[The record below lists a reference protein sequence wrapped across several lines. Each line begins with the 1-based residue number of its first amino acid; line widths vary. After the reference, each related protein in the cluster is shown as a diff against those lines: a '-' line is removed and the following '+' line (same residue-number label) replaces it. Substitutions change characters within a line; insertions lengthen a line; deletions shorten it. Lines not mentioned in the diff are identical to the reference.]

1 MASSPSVSLMQKSLL
16 PSKSTPHMAFG
27 IHLGKALAAR
37 PVACHSVAHLSDSAD
52 SFNSFSNSQA
62 AALRMEMRYHQQL
75 QSSGLSSSDLPSLP
89 HGCKEVQETVPVVE
103 PPSEMSS
110 SEVVPQGHIQQ
121 ADSRRAYFSIN
132 EVSEYGRRSQA
143 FQDKREQRLRN
154 HAPRPNFPTEF
165 AQFSNEVLLEPVI
178 AAKYFD
184 AALLQ
189 SPYDVQLLRAFA
201 SFSWRQLGDKC
212 RAEELYQRALGEHP
226 EDAENLA
233 SYALFLWESE

>member
-1 MASSPSVSLMQKSLL
+1 MASSSSIALIQKSLFS
-16 PSKSTPHMAFG
+16 SKSSPQVALG
-27 IHLGKALAAR
+27 NHLGKALTAR

-52 SFNSFSNSQA
+52 SSNSFSNSQA

-75 QSSGLSSSDLPSLP
+75 QSSDLYSSHLPSLP
-89 HGCKEVQETVPVVE
+89 HGCKEETVPAVE
-103 PPSEMSS
+103 PPSELVSS
-110 SEVVPQGHIQQ
+110 AAEPQGHIQQ
-121 ADSRRAYFSIN
+121 SDNRRAYFCIN

-143 FQDKREQRLRN
+143 FQDKREQRLRS
-154 HAPRPNFPTEF
+154 HSPRPNFPTEF
-165 AQFSNEVLLEPVI
+165 AQFSNEVLLEPVT

-212 RAEELYQRALGEHP
+212 RAEELYQRALSEHP
-226 EDAENLA
+226 EDAETLA